1 MVYVYCRQS
10 STEGDRSISCEQQ
23 ADNAVKFA
31 EKNGLKVNQIFTD
44 MNMSGRLY
52 VKQFEQLAQQ
62 DIVFKNWC
70 KESHKTK
77 WFRTGLSELFDKL
90 KKGDTLIVDDLTR
103 LYRPLTNSFLES
115 AITQFLLEKEV
126 VLYTVKNG
134 QVNLSNFADELISAM
149 HNRINSNQL
158 RIQQQK
164 CKDSLKRL
172 KDDGSHIQAIQTTY
186 GYRSTG
192 KKFEYEINPT
202 QAEVVKYIY
211 KQFLAGSSYLSIA
224 KDLNEKY
231 SKEFITG
238 HICVATIKHI
248 LKRPLYAGYYYNS
261 SNQLVKAKE
270 IEGKEIIS
278 FNDWKTANEILDRRK
293 THKVPVKKNTYYF
306 NGLTK
311 CGYCGDT
318 MSIVINNKKY
328 FSLRCKSH
336 QTIKKENCRLS
347 IGQNSDFENG
357 LGMNSAIEPILAL
370 GLLKQ
375 LNDQNNQSTIKAQI
389 EEKNIQLNNLQSK
402 EKQLLNMFVEG
413 LMDEAAL
420 KDRLTQNKVLKQN
433 IQAELIE
440 LQNQSTEVDEDK
452 LRAMTSKI
460 FNRKL
465 SSAEYQNLV
474 NQTIKEIKV
483 FQDKIEIQ
491 TYFGEVTLP
500 RKRLNGWNKLPKYI
514 WSNIPNQWRLYY
526 YYKSPDIYAE
536 KQLLLDLPY
545 FQIYYIK
552 ES

>member
-31 EKNGLKVNQIFTD
+31 EKNGLKVNQVFTD
-44 MNMSGRLY
+44 MNQSGRLY

-77 WFRTGLSELFDKL
+77 LFRTGLSELFDKL
-90 KKGDTLIVDDLTR
+90 KKKDVLIVDDLTR

-115 AITQFLLEKEV
+115 AITQFLLEKEI

-164 CKDSLKRL
+164 CRDSLKRL
-172 KDDGSHIQAIQTTY
+172 KDSGEHIQAISTTY
-186 GYRSTG
+186 GYKGTG
-192 KKFEYEINPT
+192 RKFEFEINPV
-202 QAEVVKYIY
+202 QAEVVKLIY
-211 KQFLAGSSYLSIA
+211 KRFLSGSSFLSIA

-231 SKEFITG
+231 SSCFNTGKIT
-238 HICVATIKHI
+238 VTTIKNI

-261 SNQLVKAKE
+261 TQQLVKAKE
-270 IEGKEIIS
+270 IEGKELVS
-278 FNDWKTANEILDRRK
+278 FADWKTVNEILDRRK
-293 THKVPVKKNTYYF
+293 THKVPVKKNIYFF
-306 NGLTK
+306 NGITK
-311 CGYCGDT
+311 CGYCGDI

-328 FSLRCKSH
+328 FALRCKSH
-336 QTIKKENCRLS
+336 QTIKKANCRVS

-357 LGMNSAIEPILAL
+357 LGMNSALEPLLCL

-375 LNDQNNQSTIKAQI
+375 LNEQNNQVEISKKI
-389 EEKNIQLNNLQSK
+389 EAKKVDLNNLSTK
-402 EKQLLNMFVEG
+402 EKQLTDMFFDGVLSE
-413 LMDEAAL
+413 DAL
-420 KDRLTQNKVLKQN
+420 KDRLTQNKLLKQK

-440 LQNQSTEVDEDK
+440 LQNQTSEIDEDE

-465 SSAEYQNLV
+465 SPEEYQNLV
-474 NQTIKEIKV
+474 HSTFKEIKV
-483 FQDKIEIQ
+483 FQDKLQIE
-491 TYFGEVTLP
+491 TYWGQVELP
-500 RKRLNGWNKLPKYI
+500 RKKLNGWLKLPKYI
-514 WSNIPNQWRLYY
+514 FRNEPNCWKLYY
-526 YYKSPDIYAE
+526 YYNTPNIYAP
-536 KQLLLDLPY
+536 KKILFNSNY
-545 FQIYYIK
+545 MKIYLILN
-552 ES
+552 